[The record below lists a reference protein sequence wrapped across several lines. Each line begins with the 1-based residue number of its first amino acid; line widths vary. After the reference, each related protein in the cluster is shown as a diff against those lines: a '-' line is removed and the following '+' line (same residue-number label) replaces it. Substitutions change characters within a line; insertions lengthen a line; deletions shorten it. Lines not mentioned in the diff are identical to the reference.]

1 MPSRN
6 SVSSPAQRPHDRLP
20 AVLRRMGLLWGCLHV
35 AFCSDAQS
43 KLRYDNWRLE
53 WSEEFT
59 EPGDS
64 SGLMNHWRFDYPWGR
79 NLAAGPETE
88 YYTGKQLRIARGQL
102 FFLAQ
107 RLATPRPYRGRQLA
121 YESGMLFSTYAAAT
135 DSLRAPSCANAGD
148 GFTYGLFEIRCR
160 QPRDAGSF
168 PAFWLYGT
176 ADEID
181 IFEATADQFSNNA
194 IVRAGGFWRA
204 GKESSDSRPCYF
216 YNTDPRHNLHSAFHT
231 YGLAWQ
237 PGELIFYFDGH
248 PIRRETQN
256 IPIGCPM
263 ALIANLAVW
272 NWAAPET
279 DTLAIDYIRVYRP
292 RTVTYPSVVQ
302 RPGGVGPTWDLAWLP
317 FSEEPGRPDPAFR
330 QHWYATPDSG
340 RRLRLALLENLNPP
354 SGSHFALPHDSAAA
368 WSPPWVMQYGS
379 PALRVSFSRSGPV
392 EWTLRDPLDGIVLD
406 GSLPA
411 GTEWRPSWPSLL
423 PGFYR
428 LWLRQGAYETVQS
441 VVVLGRPVRSAPDS
455 TWQRPSFR
463 PD

>member
-1 MPSRN
+1 M
-6 SVSSPAQRPHDRLP
+6 
-20 AVLRRMGLLWGCLHV
+20 
-35 AFCSDAQS
+35 AFCSHAQS
-43 KLRYDNWRLE
+43 KLRYNNWRLE
-53 WSEEFT
+53 WREEFN
-59 EPGDS
+59 EPNDS
-64 SGLMNHWRFDYPWGR
+64 SSLTNHWRFDYPWGR
-79 NLAAGPETE
+79 NLAAVPETE
-88 YYTGKQLRIARGQL
+88 YYTGKQLQVAQGQL

-107 RLATPRPYRGRQLA
+107 RLAAPRPYRGKRLA
-121 YESGMLFSTYAAAT
+121 YNSGMLFSTYASAK
-135 DSLRAPSCANAGD
+135 DSLRAPSCESAGD

-160 QPRDAGSF
+160 QPRDVGSF

-181 IFEATADQFSNNA
+181 IFEATATQFSNNA

-204 GKESSDSRPCYF
+204 GKEISESRACYF
-216 YNTDPRHNLHSAFHT
+216 YNTNPRHDLHSAFHT

-256 IPIGCPM
+256 TPLGCPM

-302 RPGGVGPTWDLAWLP
+302 RPGGAGPTWDLAWLP

-330 QHWYATPDSG
+330 QHWQATPTSG
-340 RRLRLALLENLNPP
+340 RRLRLELLENTNPP
-354 SGSHFALPHDSAAA
+354 ADSYFALPHDSAAA

-379 PALRVSFSRSGPV
+379 PALRISFSRSAPV
-392 EWTLRDPLDGIVLD
+392 EWTLRDAFDGIVLD

-411 GTEWRPSWPSLL
+411 NTEWRPSWPSLL

-428 LWLRQGAYETVQS
+428 LWLRQGTHETVQS
-441 VVVLGRPVRSAPDS
+441 VVILGRPVRSAPDS
-455 TWQRPSFR
+455 VWQRPSLR
-463 PD
+463 PN